1 MVPKLRKNVLLA
13 NRIIL
18 PISHRCSVANV
29 WDTMDYEKQA
39 HYL

>member
-18 PISHRCSVANV
+18 PIAHSRSVAAV
-29 WDTMDYEKQA
+29 WVGYDG
-39 HYL
+39 L